1 MINNYYLI
9 EDNEQVGPFS
19 HTELMERGLSPNE
32 MVLSPLTNE
41 WNSASNLPELHEYFT
56 SQGIYLPTNANAA
69 NFWWRL
75 LAYIIDYVVIVLVVA
90 ALAVFLG
97 FFEAYTGA
105 NTDSLFDDRNDFAFK
120 FVLVISFM
128 LYHAIFEA
136 TRAQGSIGKII
147 CQLKVVD
154 IDGRRISFFR
164 ALGRNLAKILSSILC
179 GIGYLLIFWNDRHQG
194 LHDQMAKTYVIRK
207 KG

>member
-9 EDNEQVGPFS
+9 ENNEPIGPFS
-19 HTELMERGLSPNE
+19 HIELMERGLSPDE

-41 WNSASNLPELHEYFT
+41 WNSAVNMPEFHSYFT
-56 SQGIYLPTNANAA
+56 SQGIYLPTDANAA

-75 LAYIIDYVVIVLVVA
+75 LSYIIDYVVVVLIVGLF
-90 ALAVFLG
+90 AVFLG
-97 FFEAYTGA
+97 FIGAYTGA
-105 NTDSLFDDRNDFAFK
+105 RTDSLFDDRNDFAFK
-120 FVLVISFM
+120 LLLIIFFM
-128 LYHAIFEA
+128 FYHTILES
-136 TRAQGSIGKII
+136 TRAQGSIGKIV

-164 ALGRNLAKILSSILC
+164 ALARNLSKILSGILC

-194 LHDQMAKTYVIRK
+194 MHDQMAKTYVIRK
-207 KG
+207 QD

>member
-9 EDNEQVGPFS
+9 ENDEQTGPFS
-19 HTELMERGLSPNE
+19 HIELMERGLSPDE

-41 WNSASNLPELHEYFT
+41 WNNASNLPELHEYFT

-75 LAYIIDYVVIVLVVA
+75 LAYIIDYVVLILLVA
-90 ALAVFLG
+90 AASVFLG
-97 FFEAYTGA
+97 FIEAYSGA
-105 NTDSLFDDRNDFAFK
+105 QTDNIFDDSNDLAFK
-120 FVLVISFM
+120 LLLVTGFII
-128 LYHAIFEA
+128 YHAIFES
-136 TRAQGSIGKII
+136 TRAQGSIGKIV

-154 IDGRRISFFR
+154 IDGRRIRLHR
-164 ALGRNLAKILSSILC
+164 ALGRNLSKILSGVLC

-194 LHDQMAKTYVIRK
+194 MHDQMAKTYVIRK
-207 KG
+207 TN